1 MQNIDD
7 IFDFLLYEKGTDIIY
22 NGISKRVL
30 IKDSDSI
37 ISYEDDKQLYTDF
50 SINTGALIQYNNN
63 NWFVISQI
71 DKHEKT
77 YRSRIRKVEQ
87 SFKIILD
94 NRLYTFPAIFEP
106 ATQSVQTSST
116 INVWSGNLKV
126 IVQDTDL
133 SKKIDVNL
141 EFVKMGA
148 KWKVD
153 GYTTEHLG
161 LRTIYC
167 EKTQINT
174 STDDMINEIADTNL
188 LAHYNII
195 ITNGNSIQMG
205 VNQTLQLNAIA
216 TVTIGGKLSILTNPK
231 INYSSSDTT
240 KASVD
245 SNGLITF
252 YNNIGNVNITAA
264 LDLDNSATSST
275 AVAIVSDPQNNY
287 TVDVTLDG
295 QVLEGITDI
304 ALNATKIFVGTRKNN
319 GFDVPNSQFNFEII
333 PGTTLASKYTFT
345 VLNDTSCSIKA
356 LGGTFLITLR
366 CHDRNNTSIYIDKTI
381 RLKSG
386 F

>member
-1 MQNIDD
+1 MQDIDD
-7 IFDFLLYEKGTDIIY
+7 ILDFLLYEKGTDIIY
-22 NGISKRVL
+22 NGICKRVL

-37 ISYEDDKQLYTDF
+37 INYEDDKQLYTDF
-50 SINTGALIQYNNN
+50 SINTGDLIQYKNS

-87 SFKIILD
+87 SFKMILD
-94 NRLYTFPAIFEP
+94 NKLYTFPAIFEP
-106 ATQSVQTSST
+106 ANQSVQTSSV

-126 IVQDTDL
+126 ILQDTDL

-141 EFVKMGA
+141 EFIKMGA

-161 LRTIYC
+161 LRTLYC
-167 EKTQINT
+167 EKGQFGTN
-174 STDDMINEIADTNL
+174 DDQVNEIADIDL
-188 LAHYNII
+188 LAHYNLII
-195 ITNGNSIQMG
+195 ANGSFIQMG

-216 TVTIGGKLSILTNPK
+216 TVTIGGKLSILTNTK
-231 INYSSSDTT
+231 INYLSSDIT

-245 SNGLITF
+245 SNGLVTF
-252 YNNIGNVNITAA
+252 YNNIGNVNISAS
-264 LDLDNSATSST
+264 LDLDNSATNNI
-275 AVAIVSDPQNNY
+275 AIAIVSDSQNNY
-287 TVDVTLDG
+287 TVDVTSDG
-295 QVLEGITDI
+295 QVIEGITDI
-304 ALNATKIFVGTRKNN
+304 TLNSTKIFVGTRKNN

-333 PGTTLASKYTFT
+333 PGKTLASKYTLT
-345 VLNDTSCSIKA
+345 VLNDASCSIKA
-356 LGGTFLITLR
+356 LGSTYFITLR
-366 CHDRNNTSIYIDKTI
+366 CHDRNDNSVYIDKTI

>member
-1 MQNIDD
+1 MKDIDN

-37 ISYEDDKQLYTDF
+37 INYEDDKQLYTDF
-50 SINTGALIQYNNN
+50 SINTGDLIQYKNS

-106 ATQSVQTSST
+106 ANQSVETSST

-126 IVQDTDL
+126 ILQDTDL
-133 SKKIDVNL
+133 SKNIDVNL
-141 EFVKMGA
+141 EFIKMGA

-161 LRTIYC
+161 LRTLYC
-167 EKTQINT
+167 EKGQFGTN
-174 STDDMINEIADTNL
+174 DDQVNEIADTNL
-188 LAHYNII
+188 LAHYNLI

-205 VNQTLQLNAIA
+205 VNQTLQLNVIA
-216 TVTIGGKLSILTNPK
+216 TVTIGGKLSILTNPQ

-240 KASVD
+240 KATVD

-252 YNNIGNVNITAA
+252 YNTGNVNISAT
-264 LDLDNSATSST
+264 LDLDNSATNNIAIT
-275 AVAIVSDPQNNY
+275 IVSDPQNNY
-287 TVDVTLDG
+287 TVDVTSDG
-295 QVLEGITDI
+295 QVIEGITDI
-304 ALNATKIFVGTRKNN
+304 NLNSTKIFVGTRKNN
-319 GFDVPNSQFNFEII
+319 GFDVSNSQFNFEII
-333 PGTTLASKYTFT
+333 QGTTLASKYTFT

-356 LGGTFLITLR
+356 LGSTYLITLR

>member
-1 MQNIDD
+1 MQDIDD

-22 NGISKRVL
+22 NGISKRAL

-37 ISYEDDKQLYTDF
+37 ISYEDDKQLFTDF
-50 SINTGALIQYNNN
+50 SINTGDLIQYNNN

-106 ATQSVQTSST
+106 ANQSVETSST

-126 IVQDTDL
+126 ILQDTEL

-141 EFVKMGA
+141 EFIKMGA

-161 LRTIYC
+161 LRTLYC
-167 EKTQINT
+167 EKGQFGTN
-174 STDDMINEIADTNL
+174 DDQVNEIADTNL
-188 LAHYNII
+188 LAYYNLI

-216 TVTIGGKLSILTNPK
+216 TVTIGGKLSILTNPQ

-240 KASVD
+240 KATVD

-252 YNNIGNVNITAA
+252 YNTGNVNIAA
-264 LDLDNSATSST
+264 TLDLDNSATNNIAIT
-275 AVAIVSDPQNNY
+275 IVSDPQNNY
-287 TVDVTLDG
+287 TVDVTSDG
-295 QVLEGITDI
+295 QVIEGITDI
-304 ALNATKIFVGTRKNN
+304 NLNSTKIFVGTRKNN

-333 PGTTLASKYTFT
+333 PGTTLVSKYTFT

-356 LGGTFLITLR
+356 LGSTYLITLR
-366 CHDRNNTSIYIDKTI
+366 CHDRNNTSIHIDKTI